1 MNVIIPELD
10 EQAIQQ
16 ARERQSALV
25 KPHGALGRLEALS
38 IQLAGI
44 TGRLDW
50 LPARRAVIV
59 FAADHGV
66 VAHRVS
72 TVPQSVT
79 AYMVGQFIAGW
90 AGINVLVRQMNARL
104 TVVDAGVN
112 ANLSFE
118 STHAARFVSGKI
130 DYGTADFTVTCAMTP
145 EQAIRCVQLGAEV
158 AKEEIEHG
166 ADVLIV
172 GEMGIGNTA
181 SASAIIAAI
190 TGMKVEHVT
199 GRGTG
204 IDDSALTR
212 KIDLISAALQFHH
225 PATESTLLK
234 VGGFEIGAMAGA
246 MLYAASQRIPV
257 VLDGLIC
264 TAAALIAHSLNP
276 AVSRF
281 LIAGHVGAEPGHIVA
296 LAHLGLDPLLALEL
310 RLGEGTGAVL
320 ALPLLDAAMRTLNEM
335 GMLDVG

>member
-1 MNVIIPELD
+1 MKFIFPELD
-10 EQAIQQ
+10 DQAMQQ
-16 ARERQSALV
+16 ARERQNALV
-25 KPHGALGRLEALS
+25 KPQGALGRLEMLS
-38 IQLAGI
+38 IQLAGM

-50 LPARRAVIV
+50 LPERRAVIV
-59 FAADHGV
+59 FAADHGLTT
-66 VAHRVS
+66 HHVS

-79 AYMVGQFIAGW
+79 AYMVGQFIAGR
-90 AGINVLVRQMNARL
+90 AGINVLARQMNARL

-112 ANLSFE
+112 ANILFE
-118 STHAARFVSGKI
+118 STNAARFVAGKI
-130 DYGTADFTVTCAMTP
+130 DYGTANFTVTCAMTS
-145 EQAIRCVQLGAEV
+145 EQAVRCLQLGARV
-158 AKEEIEHG
+158 AREEIEHG

-190 TGMKVEHVT
+190 TGMKVEQVT

-204 IDDSALTR
+204 VDDATLMR
-212 KIDLISAALQFHH
+212 KIDVIKAALQLHH
-225 PATESTLLK
+225 PALEGTLSK

-246 MLYAASQRIPV
+246 MLYAASQRIPI

-264 TAAALIAHSLNP
+264 TAAALIAHSFNP
-276 AVSRF
+276 DVSHF

-296 LAHLGLDPLLALEL
+296 LTHLGLEPLLSLGM

-320 ALPLLDAAMRTLNEM
+320 ALPLLEAAMRTLNEM
-335 GMLDVG
+335 GTLDVG